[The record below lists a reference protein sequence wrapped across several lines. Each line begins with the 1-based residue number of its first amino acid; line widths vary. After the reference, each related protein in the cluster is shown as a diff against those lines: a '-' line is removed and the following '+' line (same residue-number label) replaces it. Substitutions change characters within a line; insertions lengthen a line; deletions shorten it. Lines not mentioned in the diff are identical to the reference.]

1 VLGKSGK
8 CCLFTLCRHHYSF
21 SHFRIDCSFDV
32 SMIHGISFRDGCDDE
47 EEEYIQNIKRGEE
60 IDMVIEAYEH
70 MICPPHLLKSRRGH
84 T

>member
-1 VLGKSGK
+1 MLV
-8 CCLFTLCRHHYSF
+8 
-21 SHFRIDCSFDV
+21 
-32 SMIHGISFRDGCDDE
+32 IHGISFRDGCDD

-70 MICPPHLLKSRRGH
+70 VICPPHLFTKSRRGH